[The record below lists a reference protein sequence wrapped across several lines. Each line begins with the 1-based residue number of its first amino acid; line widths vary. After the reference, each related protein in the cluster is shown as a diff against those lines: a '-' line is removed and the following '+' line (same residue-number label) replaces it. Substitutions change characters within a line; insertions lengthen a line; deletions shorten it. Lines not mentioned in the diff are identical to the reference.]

1 MQKDALEQLRLLREK
16 GKQRGLIISA
26 TGTGKTYLGAFDVKS
41 ASPKKMLFLAHREQ
55 ILEKI

>member
-16 GKQRGLIISA
+16 GKQRGLIISP

-41 ASPKKMLFLAHREQ
+41 ITFDTGKNLLDG
-55 ILEKI
+55 EK

>member
-41 ASPKKMLFLAHREQ
+41 TNPKKML
-55 ILEKI
+55 